1 MSAKTQ
7 GNNFRLEV
15 LKARGNGVVT
25 IIDNISANATIA
37 ELKKQ
42 VAQQK
47 PKLYPDRQSYRTEPT
62 GKSVKDTQKLSEL
75 NVDKSGKIYFKDL
88 GPQIGWSTV
97 FMAEYAGP
105 LVIYLLF
112 YLRPGFIYG
121 SWTKTKPMHLAAH
134 LGAACWTFHYAKR
147 ILETLFVHR
156 FSHST
161 MPILNLFKNC
171 GYYWGFTALVSYF
184 VNHPKYTPPLFG
196 NAQIYLGLAIFLLNE
211 LGNLSIHLLLRD
223 LRPAGSTERRIPYPN
238 KTNPLTK
245 LFHLVSCPN
254 YTYEIGS
261 WLGFSIMTQ
270 TLTAFLFAIAGA
282 VQMTIWAK
290 QKHRAYKTEFAEKYP
305 KQRKSIIPFLI

>member
-1 MSAKTQ
+1 MPATTSS
-7 GNNFRLEV
+7 NNFRLEV
-15 LKARGNGVVT
+15 LKARGNGVVAT
-25 IIDNISANATIA
+25 IDNVSANTTIA

-75 NVDKSGKIYFKDL
+75 NVDKTGKIYFKDL

-112 YLRPGFIYG
+112 YLRPSIIYG
-121 SWTKTKPMHLAAH
+121 SSASSKPIHLAAH

-161 MPILNLFKNC
+161 MPVFNLFKNC
-171 GYYWGFTALVSYF
+171 GYYWGFTAAVSYF

-196 NAQIYLGLAIFLLNE
+196 SAQIYLGLAIFLLNE

-238 KTNPLTK
+238 KSNPFTN

-261 WLGFSIMTQ
+261 WIGFTLMTQ
-270 TLTAFLFAIAGA
+270 TLTALFFTIAGA

-290 QKHRAYKTEFAEKYP
+290 QKHRAYKKEFAEKYP
-305 KQRKSIIPFLI
+305 KRRKSIIPFLI